1 MKRRVGM
8 FLIFAA
14 ILPLAVTSVAWA
26 CGVLATAS
34 SDKKVAAP
42 GETIT
47 ITGRNYAAPDPD
59 RNPTPSAITIRLN
72 SRTGPVLT
80 TFAPASSFTKPVV
93 LPSNLSPGWYVIVVT
108 QLNTNLTPK
117 AGTPGRTTVRVQ
129 GTAASTVAGSPWGKS
144 APPVQ
149 PLAQAP
155 DAGSSPLLAMLLA
168 IALSLTM
175 LVGGWTLVA
184 RKGRLSSSTPLAT

>member
-1 MKRRVGM
+1 MKRRIGM

-14 ILPLAVTSVAWA
+14 ILPLAATSVAWA
-26 CGVLATAS
+26 CGVLATAG

-42 GETIT
+42 GETLT
-47 ITGRNYAAPDPD
+47 ISGRNYLAAGASD
-59 RNPTPSAITIRLN
+59 IEIRLN
-72 SRTGPVLT
+72 SRTGPILGTV
-80 TFAPASSFTKPVV
+80 APTSSFAKPVV
-93 LPSNLSPGWYVIVVT
+93 LPSNLSPGWYVVVVT
-108 QLNTNLTPK
+108 QFNTNGTPK

-129 GTAASTVAGSPWGKS
+129 GAAAATVAGSPWGKS

-155 DAGSSPLLAMLLA
+155 DAGSSPLPAMLLA

-175 LVGGWTLVA
+175 LVGGWSLVA